1 MWSEYLWQHAT
12 NDNEK
17 VMSRFYGVFANEYKP
32 IYLIL
37 TNKEVVFERYGKQGC
52 AIIPALFSFK
62 EEIDC
67 DELVKNFIKILQKSK
82 YRFLPLYKF
91 LRDDSG
97 FEGFFPFFAVF
108 PRINTG
114 NAIKEDYD
122 NFQNFSEFIL
132 ERCSE
137 FSLTPF
143 LTKSQ
148 ECGLNHLK
156 KETYFANPFPT
167 TYSELMRRTLSGE
180 IMLLPKFSI

>member
-1 MWSEYLWQHAT
+1 MWSEYLWRHAT

-17 VMSRFYGVFANEYKP
+17 VLFRFYDISANEYKP

-52 AIIPALFSFK
+52 AIIPALFSFQEQK
-62 EEIDC
+62 DC
-67 DELVKNFIKILQKSK
+67 DEMVKNFIKTLQKRK

-114 NAIKEDYD
+114 CVIKEEYD
-122 NFQNFSEFIL
+122 DFQNFSEFIL
-132 ERCSE
+132 EKCRE
-137 FSLTPF
+137 FSLAPF

-180 IMLLPKFSI
+180 IMLWPKFAI

>member
-1 MWSEYLWQHAT
+1 MWSEYLWQRTT

-17 VMSRFYGVFANEYKP
+17 VMFRFYGMLANEYKP
-32 IYLIL
+32 VYLIL
-37 TNKEVVFERYGKQGC
+37 TNKELVFEKYGKQGC
-52 AIIPALFSFK
+52 AIIPALFSSQEQK
-62 EEIDC
+62 DC
-67 DELVKNFIKILQKSK
+67 DEMVKKFIQALQKSK

-97 FEGFFPFFAVF
+97 FEGYFPFFAVF

-114 NAIKEDYD
+114 GTIKDEYD
-122 NFQNFSEFIL
+122 IFQNFNEFIL
-132 ERCSE
+132 ELCRE

-156 KETYFANPFPT
+156 KETYFANPLPT

-180 IMLLPKFSI
+180 IMLLPKFAM